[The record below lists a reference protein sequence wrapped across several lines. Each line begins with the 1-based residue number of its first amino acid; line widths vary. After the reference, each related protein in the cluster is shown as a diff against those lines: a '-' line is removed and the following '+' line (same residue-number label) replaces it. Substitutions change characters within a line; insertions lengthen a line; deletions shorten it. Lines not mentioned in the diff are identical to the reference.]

1 MRVRK
6 LGSPKVALAALLV
19 AVAIAASTSAGA
31 SSAGSSGPGRAT
43 PSLSACVKAVPTE
56 VIAKGKLTIATDSPA
71 LEPWFVDDMPSNGLG
86 YESAVAY
93 GVATAL
99 GFKST
104 EVVWYSE
111 PYWESE
117 TAGTK
122 PFDFDIN
129 ELVASSKLSSKVTFS
144 SSYFNVNQSL
154 VTIKGDRVITHH
166 SPTALR
172 GYLFGDVKGAPG
184 LAFINDKIRPK
195 SKPVVYATLALALA
209 ALEAKQIQA
218 IVVDTPSGQYIASQ
232 QLTDGVL
239 VAQFHTTSEHYAL
252 LLQKSSPLT
261 ACVDVA
267 LRAMSKKGE
276 LTALSKK
283 YLSIY
288 NSVPV
293 ITP

>member
-1 MRVRK
+1 VRVK
-6 LGSPKVALAALLV
+6 KMGSPKVALAALLV
-19 AVAIAASTSAGA
+19 AVAIAAGTSAGA
-31 SSAGSSGPGRAT
+31 SSGGSSGPGLAI
-43 PSLSACVKAVPTE
+43 PSLSACVKAVPAE
-56 VIAKGKLTIATDSPA
+56 VIAKDKLTVATDSPA
-71 LEPWFVDDMPSNGLG
+71 LEPWFIDDMPSNGMG

-93 GVATAL
+93 GVASML
-99 GFKST
+99 GFKASDVT
-104 EVVWYSE
+104 WYSE

-129 ELVASSKLSSKVTFS
+129 ELVATTKLSSKVSFS

-154 VTIKGDRVITHH
+154 VTMKGDRVITHH
-166 SPTALR
+166 SPSALKD
-172 GYLFGDVKGAPG
+172 YLYGDVKGSPG
-184 LAFINDKIRPK
+184 LTFIKDQIHPRSP
-195 SKPVVYATLALALA
+195 PVVYATLALALV

-232 QLTDGVL
+232 QLTDGVQ
-239 VAQFHTTSEHYAL
+239 VAQFHTTTEHYAL

-261 ACVDVA
+261 VCVDVA

-276 LTALSKK
+276 LTTLSKK

-288 NSVPV
+288 NSIPV
-293 ITP
+293 IQP